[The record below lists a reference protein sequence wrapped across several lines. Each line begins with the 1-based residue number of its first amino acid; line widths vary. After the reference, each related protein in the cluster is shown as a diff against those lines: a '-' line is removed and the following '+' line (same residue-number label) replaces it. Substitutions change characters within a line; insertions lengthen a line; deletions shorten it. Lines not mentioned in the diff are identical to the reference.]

1 MATTPGVGT
10 ANNNSRAPH
19 FRNDEIGCRQD
30 WVPAS
35 SCVPAIGSLLFWFY
49 RHGYGFSWDGIV
61 DVLHA
66 PRDIQNTG
74 CRNALQDDKDHN
86 QVPKRWPHDSL
97 SPHHSRSENAT
108 LAQLIL
114 PVAVGS
120 R

>member
-1 MATTPGVGT
+1 M
-10 ANNNSRAPH
+10 
-19 FRNDEIGCRQD
+19 
-30 WVPAS
+30 PAS
-35 SCVPAIGSLLFWFY
+35 SRVPAISSLLFLFD

-97 SPHHSRSENAT
+97 SPHHSRSERNT
-108 LAQLIL
+108 GSTYPPSSRWL
-114 PVAVGS
+114 PLMFWPTAFRVAAFS
-120 R
+120 W